1 MFFYHFVVSIANF
14 YHFINCIMKHFITCE
29 SVTEWH
35 PDKMCDQI
43 SDAVLDA
50 CLAQDPFS
58 RVACEA
64 LTTTGIVIVAGEITT
79 KANIDYESIVR
90 NVVLDIWYDG
100 DRKYFDGNNC
110 SVVNLLHKQ
119 SLNIAQWM
127 DTGGA
132 GDQGIMYGYACNETK
147 SYLPLPIYLAH
158 TLARKLTEVRKNGT
172 LKYLYPD
179 GKTQVTVEYE
189 DQKPIRVDTVVVSSQ
204 HALDVTQEQ
213 IVAGIREHVIAPILG
228 DLVDE
233 HTKFFINPTGIF
245 NIWWP
250 KGDSGLTWRK
260 IIVDTYG
267 GIWKHW
273 WGAFSGKDPTK
284 VDRSWAYIA
293 RYLAKN
299 IVASWVCE
307 RCEIQLG
314 YAIWVIQPVSIYVDC
329 FGTEKVAL
337 QKIVDAVKNNF
348 DLSPK
353 GIIEKLDLRK
363 PIFRTTAAYGHF
375 GRDEFTWEQLDSR
388 DVFGKLLG

>member
-1 MFFYHFVVSIANF
+1 MVHYIDCAFCWFLFFVYV
-14 YHFINCIMKHFITCE
+14 IMKHFITCE

-50 CLAQDPFS
+50 CLVQDPYS
-58 RVACEA
+58 RVACET
-64 LTTTGIVIVAGEITT
+64 LTTTWIVIVAGEITT
-79 KANIDYESIVR
+79 KANIDYESIIR

-119 SLNIAQWM
+119 SPDIAQGV

-132 GDQGIMYGYACNETK
+132 GDQWIMYGYASNETK

-158 TLARKLTEVRKNGT
+158 TLARKLTEIRKDAT
-172 LKYLYPD
+172 LPFLYPD

-189 DQKPIRVDTVVVSSQ
+189 DQKPVRVDAVVVSSQ
-204 HALDVTQEQ
+204 HALDVTHEQ
-213 IVAGIREHVIAPILG
+213 LSDDIITYVITPVLG
-228 DLVDE
+228 DLIDKD
-233 HTKFFINPTGIF
+233 TKIFINPTGIF

-267 GIWKHW
+267 GIGKHGGW
-273 WGAFSGKDPTK
+273 AFSGKDPTK
-284 VDRSWAYIA
+284 VDRSGAYIA

-299 IVASWVCE
+299 IVASQICE
-307 RCEIQLG
+307 RCEIQLW
-314 YAIWVIQPVSIYVDC
+314 YAIWVIQPVSVYVDC
-329 FGTEKVAL
+329 FGTEKIAL

-353 GIIEKLDLRK
+353 WIIEKLDLRK
-363 PIFRTTAAYGHF
+363 PIFRNTAAYGHF
-375 GRDEFTWEQLDSR
+375 GRDEFTWEKLDSV
-388 DVFGKLLG
+388 DIFTQLT

>member
-1 MFFYHFVVSIANF
+1 
-14 YHFINCIMKHFITCE
+14 MKHFITCE
-29 SVTEWH
+29 SVTEGH

-50 CLAQDPFS
+50 CLTQDPYS
-58 RVACEA
+58 RVACET
-64 LTTTGIVIVAGEITT
+64 LTTTWIIIVAGEITT
-79 KANIDYESIVR
+79 KANIDHESIVR

-110 SVVNLLHKQ
+110 AVVNLLHKQ
-119 SLNIAQWM
+119 SPNIAQWV

-132 GDQGIMYGYACNETK
+132 GDQWIMYGYACNETT

-158 TLARKLTEVRKNGT
+158 TLARKLTEIRKNWT
-172 LKYLYPD
+172 LNYLYPD

-189 DQKPIRVDTVVVSSQ
+189 DQKPIRVDTVVISSQ
-204 HALDVTQEQ
+204 HSLEVTQEQ
-213 IVAGIREHVIAPILG
+213 IATGIREYVIAPILG

-233 HTKFFINPTGIF
+233 DTKFFINPTGMF

-250 KGDSGLTWRK
+250 KGDSGLTGRK

-267 GIWKHW
+267 GIGKHGGW
-273 WGAFSGKDPTK
+273 AFSGKDPTK
-284 VDRSWAYIA
+284 VDRSWAYIT

-299 IVASWVCE
+299 IVASWVCD

-314 YAIWVIQPVSIYVDC
+314 YAIWVIQPVSVYVDC
-329 FGTEKVAL
+329 FGTEKVEL
-337 QKIVDAVKNNF
+337 QSIVDAVKNNF

-353 GIIEKLDLRK
+353 WIIEKLDLRK
-363 PIFRTTAAYGHF
+363 PIFKNTAAYGHF
-375 GRDEFTWEQLDSR
+375 GRDEFTWEKLDS
-388 DVFGKLLG
+388 VEIFKKLL

>member
-1 MFFYHFVVSIANF
+1 
-14 YHFINCIMKHFITCE
+14 MKHFITCE

-50 CLAQDPFS
+50 CLAQDPYS
-58 RVACEA
+58 RVACET
-64 LTTTGIVIVAGEITT
+64 LTTTWIVIVAGEITT

-110 SVVNLLHKQ
+110 FVVNLLHKQ
-119 SLNIAQWM
+119 SPNIAQWV

-132 GDQGIMYGYACNETK
+132 GDQWIMYGYACNETQ

-158 TLARKLTEVRKNGT
+158 TLAKKLTEVRKNWI
-172 LKYLYPD
+172 LDYLYPD

-189 DQKPIRVDTVVVSSQ
+189 DQKPVRVDTVVVSSQ
-204 HALDVTQEQ
+204 HSFEVSQEQ
-213 IVAGIREHVIAPILG
+213 IAAGIREHVITPILG
-228 DLVDE
+228 DLIDQE
-233 HTKFFINPTGIF
+233 TKFFINPTGIF

-250 KGDSGLTWRK
+250 KGDSGLTGRK

-267 GIWKHW
+267 GIWKHG

-307 RCEIQLG
+307 RCEIQLW
-314 YAIWVIQPVSIYVDC
+314 YAIWVIQPVSVYIDC
-329 FGTEKVAL
+329 FGTEKIDL

-353 GIIEKLDLRK
+353 WIIEKLDLRK
-363 PIFRTTAAYGHF
+363 PIFRNTAAYGHF
-375 GRDEFTWEQLDSR
+375 GRDEFAREKLDSV
-388 DVFGKLLG
+388 DIFKQLI

>member
-1 MFFYHFVVSIANF
+1 
-14 YHFINCIMKHFITCE
+14 MKHFITCE

-50 CLAQDPFS
+50 CLLQDPYS
-58 RVACEA
+58 RVACET
-64 LTTTGIVIVAGEITT
+64 LTTTWIVIVAGEITT

-119 SLNIAQWM
+119 SPDIAQGV

-204 HALDVTQEQ
+204 HSLDVTQEQ
-213 IVAGIREHVIAPILG
+213 IAAGIREHVIVPILG
-228 DLVDE
+228 DLIDAD
-233 HTKFFINPTGIF
+233 TKFFINPTGIF

-250 KGDSGLTWRK
+250 KGDSWLTGRK

-267 GIWKHW
+267 GIWKHGGW
-273 WGAFSGKDPTK
+273 AFSWKDPTK

-307 RCEIQLG
+307 RCEIQLW
-314 YAIWVIQPVSIYVDC
+314 YAIWVIQPVSVYIDC
-329 FGTEKVAL
+329 FGTEKVGL
-337 QKIVDAVKNNF
+337 QNIVDTVKNNF

-353 GIIEKLDLRK
+353 WIIKKLDLRK
-363 PIFRTTAAYGHF
+363 SIFRITAAYGHF
-375 GRDEFTWEQLDSR
+375 GRDEFSWEKLDS
-388 DVFGKLLG
+388 VNIFSCLLSS

>member
-1 MFFYHFVVSIANF
+1 
-14 YHFINCIMKHFITCE
+14 MKHFITCE

-50 CLAQDPFS
+50 CLLQDQYS
-58 RVACEA
+58 RVACET
-64 LTTTGIVIVAGEITT
+64 LTTTWIVIVAGEITT

-119 SLNIAQWM
+119 SPNIAQWV

-172 LKYLYPD
+172 LEYLYPD

-204 HALDVTQEQ
+204 HSLDVTQDQ
-213 IVAGIREHVIAPILG
+213 IAAGIREHVIAPILG
-228 DLVDE
+228 DLIDDN
-233 HTKFFINPTGIF
+233 TKFFINPTGIF

-250 KGDSGLTWRK
+250 KGDSWLTGRK

-267 GIWKHW
+267 GIWKHGGW
-273 WGAFSGKDPTK
+273 AFSWKDPTK
-284 VDRSWAYIA
+284 VDRSGAYIA

-329 FGTEKVAL
+329 FGTEKVEL

-363 PIFRTTAAYGHF
+363 PIFRGTAAYGHF
-375 GRDEFTWEQLDSR
+375 GRDEFTRESLDSV
-388 DVFGKLLG
+388 DVFNKLI

>member
-1 MFFYHFVVSIANF
+1 
-14 YHFINCIMKHFITCE
+14 MKHFITCE

-50 CLAQDPFS
+50 CLLQDPYS
-58 RVACEA
+58 RVACET
-64 LTTTGIVIVAGEITT
+64 LTTTWIVIVAGEITT

-119 SLNIAQWM
+119 SPDIAQGV
-127 DTGGA
+127 DIGGA

-189 DQKPIRVDTVVVSSQ
+189 DQKPVRVDTVVVSSQ
-204 HALDVTQEQ
+204 HSLDVTQEQ
-213 IVAGIREHVIAPILG
+213 ITTGIREHVIIPILG
-228 DLVDE
+228 DLIDVD
-233 HTKFFINPTGIF
+233 TKFFINPTWIF

-250 KGDSGLTWRK
+250 KGDSGLTGRK

-267 GIWKHW
+267 GIWKHGGW
-273 WGAFSGKDPTK
+273 AFSGKDPTK
-284 VDRSWAYIA
+284 VDRSWAYIV

-299 IVASWVCE
+299 IVASWICE
-307 RCEIQLG
+307 RCEIQLW

-329 FGTEKVAL
+329 FGTEKVDL
-337 QKIVDAVKNNF
+337 QKIVDVVKNNF

-375 GRDEFTWEQLDSR
+375 GRDEFSWENVDSSEL
-388 DVFGKLLG
+388 FMNLLSTT

>member
-1 MFFYHFVVSIANF
+1 
-14 YHFINCIMKHFITCE
+14 MKHFITCE

-50 CLAQDPFS
+50 CLAQDPYS
-58 RVACEA
+58 RVACES
-64 LTTTGIVIVAGEITT
+64 LTTTWIVIIAGEITT

-90 NVVLDIWYDG
+90 SVVLDIWYDG

-119 SLNIAQWM
+119 SPNIAQWV

-132 GDQGIMYGYACNETK
+132 WDQGIMYGYACNETK
-147 SYLPLPIYLAH
+147 NYLPLPIYLAH

-172 LKYLYPD
+172 LNYLYPD

-204 HALDVTQEQ
+204 HSLDVTQEQ
-213 IVAGIREHVIAPILG
+213 IAAGIREYVIDPILG

-233 HTKFFINPTGIF
+233 ETKFFINPTGMF

-250 KGDSGLTWRK
+250 KGDSGLTGRK

-267 GIWKHW
+267 GIGKHG
-273 WGAFSGKDPTK
+273 WGAFSGKDSTK

-299 IVASWVCE
+299 IVASWICE
-307 RCEIQLG
+307 RCEIQLW

-329 FGTEKVAL
+329 FWTEKVDL
-337 QKIVDAVKNNF
+337 QKIVDIVKNNF

-353 GIIEKLDLRK
+353 WIIEKLDLRK
-363 PIFRTTAAYGHF
+363 PIFRNTAAYGHF
-375 GRDEFTWEQLDSR
+375 GRDEFTREKLDSIEI
-388 DVFGKLLG
+388 FKKLF

>member
-1 MFFYHFVVSIANF
+1 MR
-14 YHFINCIMKHFITCE
+14 HFITCE

-50 CLAQDPFS
+50 CLSQDPYS
-58 RVACEA
+58 RVACET
-64 LTTTGIVIVAGEITT
+64 LTTTWIVIVAGEITT
-79 KANIDYESIVR
+79 KSNVDYESLIR

-110 SVVNLLHKQ
+110 SVANLLHKQ
-119 SLNIAQWM
+119 SPDIAQGV

-158 TLARKLTEVRKNGT
+158 TLAKKLTEVRKDGT
-172 LKYLYPD
+172 LPFLYPD

-204 HALDVTQEQ
+204 HSLDVTQEQ
-213 IVAGIREHVIAPILG
+213 IATSIREYVITPILG
-228 DLVDE
+228 DLIDDD
-233 HTKFFINPTGIF
+233 TNFFINPTGMF

-250 KGDSGLTWRK
+250 KGDSGLTGRK

-267 GIWKHW
+267 GIGKHGW
-273 WGAFSGKDPTK
+273 WAFSGKDPTK

-314 YAIWVIQPVSIYVDC
+314 YAIGVVQPVSVYIDC
-329 FGTEKVAL
+329 FGTEKVNL

-363 PIFRTTAAYGHF
+363 PIFRKTAAYGHF
-375 GRDEFTWEQLDSR
+375 GRDEFSREQLDSLN
-388 DVFGKLLG
+388 VFKNLIG

>member
-1 MFFYHFVVSIANF
+1 
-14 YHFINCIMKHFITCE
+14 MKHFITCE

-35 PDKMCDQI
+35 PDKLCDQV

-50 CLAQDPFS
+50 CLAQDPYS
-58 RVACEA
+58 RVACES
-64 LTTTGIVIVAGEITT
+64 LTTTWIVIVAGEITT
-79 KANIDYESIVR
+79 KANIDYETIVR

-119 SLNIAQWM
+119 SPNIAQWV

-172 LKYLYPD
+172 LEYLYPD

-189 DQKPIRVDTVVVSSQ
+189 DQKPVRVDTVVVSSQ
-204 HALDVTQEQ
+204 HALDVTQEH
-213 IVAGIREHVIAPILG
+213 IAAGIREHVITPILG

-250 KGDSGLTWRK
+250 KGDSGLTGRK

-267 GIWKHW
+267 GIWKHGGW
-273 WGAFSGKDPTK
+273 AFSWKDPTK

-307 RCEIQLG
+307 RCEIQLW

-329 FGTEKVAL
+329 FGTEKVDL

-353 GIIEKLDLRK
+353 WIIEKLDLRK
-363 PIFRTTAAYGHF
+363 PIFRNTSAYGHF
-375 GRDEFTWEQLDSR
+375 GRDEFTREQLDSV
-388 DVFGKLLG
+388 DIFKKLF

>member
-1 MFFYHFVVSIANF
+1 
-14 YHFINCIMKHFITCE
+14 
-29 SVTEWH
+29 
-35 PDKMCDQI
+35 MCDQI

-50 CLAQDPFS
+50 CLAQDPYS
-58 RVACEA
+58 RVACET
-64 LTTTGIVIVAGEITT
+64 LTTTWIVIVAGEITT

-90 NVVLDIWYDG
+90 NVVVNIWYDG

-119 SLNIAQWM
+119 SPNIAQWV

-132 GDQGIMYGYACNETK
+132 GDQGIMYGYACNETT

-158 TLARKLTEVRKNGT
+158 TLARKLTEVRKNWT
-172 LKYLYPD
+172 LNYLYPD

-189 DQKPIRVDTVVVSSQ
+189 DQKPVRVDTIVVSSQ
-204 HALDVTQEQ
+204 HSLDVSQKH
-213 IVAGIREHVIAPILG
+213 IASGIREHVIAPILG
-228 DLVDE
+228 DLIDE
-233 HTKFFINPTGIF
+233 DTKIFINPTGIF

-267 GIWKHW
+267 GIGKHGGW
-273 WGAFSGKDPTK
+273 AFSGKDPTK

-299 IVASWVCE
+299 IVASWVCK
-307 RCEIQLG
+307 RCEIQLW
-314 YAIWVIQPVSIYVDC
+314 YAIWVIQPVSVYVDC
-329 FGTEKVAL
+329 FGTENVDL

-353 GIIEKLDLRK
+353 WIIEKLDLRK
-363 PIFRTTAAYGHF
+363 PIFQKTAAYGHF
-375 GRDEFTWEQLDSR
+375 GRDEFSREQLDSV
-388 DVFGKLLG
+388 DVFKNLL

>member
-1 MFFYHFVVSIANF
+1 
-14 YHFINCIMKHFITCE
+14 MKHFITCE

-50 CLAQDPFS
+50 CLAQDPYS
-58 RVACEA
+58 RVACES
-64 LTTTGIVIVAGEITT
+64 LTTTWIVIVAGEITT

-119 SLNIAQWM
+119 SPDIAQGV

-204 HALDVTQEQ
+204 HSLDVTQEQ
-213 IVAGIREHVIAPILG
+213 IAAGIREHVIVPILG
-228 DLVDE
+228 DLIDAD
-233 HTKFFINPTGIF
+233 TKFFINPTGIF

-250 KGDSGLTWRK
+250 KGDSWLTGRK

-267 GIWKHW
+267 GIWKHGGW
-273 WGAFSGKDPTK
+273 AFSWKDPTK

-307 RCEIQLG
+307 RCEIQLW
-314 YAIWVIQPVSIYVDC
+314 YAIWVIQPVSVYIDC
-329 FGTEKVAL
+329 FGTEKVGL
-337 QKIVDAVKNNF
+337 QNIVDTVKNNF

-353 GIIEKLDLRK
+353 WIIKKLDLRK
-363 PIFRTTAAYGHF
+363 SIFRITAAYGHF
-375 GRDEFTWEQLDSR
+375 GRDEFSWEKLDS
-388 DVFGKLLG
+388 VNIFSCLLSS

>member
-1 MFFYHFVVSIANF
+1 
-14 YHFINCIMKHFITCE
+14 MKHFITCE

-50 CLAQDPFS
+50 CLAQDPLS
-58 RVACEA
+58 RVACET
-64 LTTTGIVIVAGEITT
+64 LTTTWIVIVAGEITT

-119 SLNIAQWM
+119 SPDIAQWV
-127 DTGGA
+127 DIGGA
-132 GDQGIMYGYACNETK
+132 GDQWIMYGYASNETT

-158 TLARKLTEVRKNGT
+158 TLARKLTEVRKNET
-172 LKYLYPD
+172 LPFLYPD
-179 GKTQVTVEYE
+179 GKTQVTVQY
-189 DQKPIRVDTVVVSSQ
+189 DGQKPVRVDTVVVSSQ
-204 HALDVTQEQ
+204 HALDISQDQ
-213 IVAGIREHVIAPILG
+213 IAAGIREYVITPILG
-228 DLVDE
+228 DLLDDD
-233 HTKFFINPTGIF
+233 TKIYINPTGIF
-245 NIWWP
+245 NIGWP
-250 KGDSGLTWRK
+250 KWDSWLTGRK

-267 GIWKHW
+267 GIGKHG
-273 WGAFSGKDPTK
+273 WGAFSGKDSTK

-307 RCEIQLG
+307 RCEIQLW
-314 YAIWVIQPVSIYVDC
+314 YAIWVVQPVSIYVDC
-329 FGTEKVAL
+329 FGTEKVDL
-337 QKIVDAVKNNF
+337 QIIVDAVKNNF

-353 GIIEKLDLRK
+353 WIIEKLDLRK
-363 PIFRTTAAYGHF
+363 PIFRNTAAYGHF
-375 GRDEFTWEQLDSR
+375 GRDEFSWEQLDSI
-388 DVFGKLLG
+388 DVFKKILSN

>member
-1 MFFYHFVVSIANF
+1 
-14 YHFINCIMKHFITCE
+14 MKHFITCE

-50 CLAQDPFS
+50 CLLQDPYS
-58 RVACEA
+58 RVACETI
-64 LTTTGIVIVAGEITT
+64 TTTWIVIVAGEITT

-119 SLNIAQWM
+119 SPNIAQWV
-127 DTGGA
+127 DIGGA

-158 TLARKLTEVRKNGT
+158 TLARKLTEVRKNGI
-172 LKYLYPD
+172 LNYLYPD

-189 DQKPIRVDTVVVSSQ
+189 DQTPIRVDTVVVSSQ
-204 HALDVTQEQ
+204 HSLDVTQEQ
-213 IVAGIREHVIAPILG
+213 IAAGIHEYVIAPILG
-228 DLVDE
+228 DLIDMD
-233 HTKFFINPTGIF
+233 TKFFINPTGIF

-250 KGDSGLTWRK
+250 KGDSGLTGRK

-267 GIWKHW
+267 GIWKHGGW
-273 WGAFSGKDPTK
+273 AFSGKDPTK
-284 VDRSWAYIA
+284 VDRSGAYIA

-307 RCEIQLG
+307 RCEIQLW

-329 FGTEKVAL
+329 FGTEKVDL
-337 QKIVDAVKNNF
+337 QNIVDAVKNNF

-353 GIIEKLDLRK
+353 WIIEKLDLRK
-363 PIFRTTAAYGHF
+363 SIFRNTAAYGHF
-375 GRDEFTWEQLDSR
+375 GRDEFSWEQLDSINI
-388 DVFGKLLG
+388 FSCLLSF

>member
-1 MFFYHFVVSIANF
+1 
-14 YHFINCIMKHFITCE
+14 MKHLITCE

-50 CLAQDPFS
+50 CLTQDPYS
-58 RVACEA
+58 RVACET
-64 LTTTGIVIVAGEITT
+64 LTTTWIIIVAGEITT

-110 SVVNLLHKQ
+110 SVVNLIHKQ
-119 SLNIAQWM
+119 SPNIAQWV

-189 DQKPIRVDTVVVSSQ
+189 DQKPMRVDTVVVSSQ
-204 HALDVTQEQ
+204 HSLDVTQEQ
-213 IVAGIREHVIAPILG
+213 IAADIREYVITPILG

-233 HTKFFINPTGIF
+233 YTKFFINPTGIF

-250 KGDSGLTWRK
+250 KGDSGLTGRK

-267 GIWKHW
+267 GIGKHGW
-273 WGAFSGKDPTK
+273 WAFSGKDSTK

-299 IVASWVCE
+299 IVASWICE
-307 RCEIQLG
+307 KCEIQLW
-314 YAIWVIQPVSIYVDC
+314 YAIWIVQPVSIYIDC
-329 FGTEKVAL
+329 FGTEKVDL
-337 QKIVDAVKNNF
+337 QKIVDVVKSDF

-353 GIIEKLDLRK
+353 WIIEKLDLRK
-363 PIFRTTAAYGHF
+363 PIFRSTAVYWHF
-375 GRDEFTWEQLDSR
+375 GREEFRREQLDSIH
-388 DVFGKLLG
+388 VFKKLL

>member
-1 MFFYHFVVSIANF
+1 MR
-14 YHFINCIMKHFITCE
+14 HFITCE

-50 CLAQDPFS
+50 CLAQDPYS
-58 RVACEA
+58 RVACET
-64 LTTTGIVIVAGEITT
+64 LTTTWIVIVAGEITT

-90 NVVLDIWYDG
+90 NVVLGIWYDG

-119 SLNIAQWM
+119 SSNIAQWV
-127 DTGGA
+127 DIGGA
-132 GDQGIMYGYACNETK
+132 GDQWIMYGYATNETP

-158 TLARKLTEVRKNGT
+158 TLARKLMDVRKNGT
-172 LKYLYPD
+172 LPFLYPD

-189 DQKPIRVDTVVVSSQ
+189 DQKPVRVDTVVVSSQ
-204 HALDVTQEQ
+204 HALDVTQDQ
-213 IVAGIREHVIAPILG
+213 IAAGIREHVIVPILG
-228 DLVDE
+228 DLMDND
-233 HTKFFINPTGIF
+233 TKFFINPTGIF

-250 KGDSGLTWRK
+250 KGDSGLTGRK

-267 GIWKHW
+267 GIWKHGGW
-273 WGAFSGKDPTK
+273 AFSGKDPTK

-293 RYLAKN
+293 RYLSKN
-299 IVASWVCE
+299 IVASWICE
-307 RCEIQLG
+307 RCEIQLW

-329 FGTEKVAL
+329 FGTEKVDL
-337 QKIVDAVKNNF
+337 QKIVDAVKSNF

-363 PIFRTTAAYGHF
+363 PIFRNTATYGHF
-375 GRDEFTWEQLDSR
+375 GRNEFTREQLDSI
-388 DVFGKLLG
+388 DVFQKLIW